1 MIIDIIKA
9 IRDSQADAQK
19 DIVRLEKGFEQIEIR
34 RELHDRVAQLD
45 EAREIVVAFGVLSQL
60 ISKYYMGKE
69 KQK

>member
-19 DIVRLEKGFEQIEIR
+19 DIVRLGKGFEQIEIR

-60 ISKYYMGKE
+60 ISKYYWE
-69 KQK
+69 RR

>member
-60 ISKYYMGKE
+60 ISKYYWE
-69 KQK
+69 RR

>member
-9 IRDSQADAQK
+9 LRASQADAQK

-60 ISKYYMGKE
+60 ISKYYWE
-69 KQK
+69 RR